1 MNFKSTL
8 LLIVATYLLG
18 TLTTYAACSKEDIQF
33 YLDKGFNQEQ
43 VTQLCSSAGS
53 SSSENS
59 ETVPDYTP
67 YQQKVIIYQ
76 DGGGP
81 EIDKDGFSKEERL
94 AISDLKAGGDIIKLK
109 VTESHINY
117 VRKVC
122 IISGN
127 SPEYD
132 QRYKTCP
139 EVAFKIARDGLIAAS
154 SGKKL
159 LVFGTAVVALE
170 GKIDRKLLGN
180 WDDYPLAVR
189 KELKRNFNWKE
200 NGHATDFPVRG
211 DYSVTKIVNAMRTL
225 SSEDADY
232 FDEAAKYVEN
242 EKQEV
247 KIAEES
253 KKDGKKKRWW
263 NPFD

>member
-1 MNFKSTL
+1 MRFLAVFTLFVLINFPALSFS
-8 LLIVATYLLG
+8 
-18 TLTTYAACSKEDIQF
+18 ACSKDDIEF
-33 YLDKGFNQEQ
+33 YLDKGFTQEQ
-43 VTQLCSSAGS
+43 ITQLCSASGGGS
-53 SSSENS
+53 NS
-59 ETVPDYTP
+59 TETVPDYTP

-81 EIDKDGFSKEERL
+81 EIDKDGFNKEERL
-94 AISDLKAGGDIIKLK
+94 AINDLKAGGDIIKLK

-139 EVAFKIARDGLIAAS
+139 EVAFKISRDGLIAAS

-159 LVFGTAVVALE
+159 LVFGTAVVTLE
-170 GKIDRKLLGN
+170 GDIDRKLLGN
-180 WDDYPLAVR
+180 WDDYPITVR

-200 NGHATDFPVRG
+200 DGHQTDFPVRG

-225 SSEDADY
+225 STEDPDY
-232 FDEAAKYVEN
+232 FDEAAKY
-242 EKQEV
+242 
-247 KIAEES
+247 AEEKKDDIELVEENS
-253 KKDGKKKRWW
+253 KKEKKKRWW

>member
-1 MNFKSTL
+1 MLPTSSFS
-8 LLIVATYLLG
+8 
-18 TLTTYAACSKEDIQF
+18 ACSKDDIKF
-33 YLDKGFNQEQ
+33 YLDKGFTQEQ
-43 VTQLCSSAGS
+43 ITQLCSGSGGTAGTTES
-53 SSSENS
+53 
-59 ETVPDYTP
+59 VPDYTP

-81 EIDKDGFSKEERL
+81 DIDKDGFNKEERL
-94 AISDLKAGGDIIKLK
+94 AINDLKAGGDIIKLK
-109 VTESHINY
+109 VTDTHINY

-127 SPEYD
+127 NPEFS

-139 EVAFKIARDGLIAAS
+139 EVAFKVSRDGLIAAS

-159 LVFGTAVVALE
+159 LVFGTAVVTLE
-170 GKIDRKLLGN
+170 GQIDRKLLGN
-180 WDDYPLAVR
+180 WEDYPLNVR

-200 NGHATDFPVRG
+200 DGNKTDFPVRG

-225 SSEDADY
+225 STEDADY
-232 FDEAAKYVEN
+232 FDEAAKYAEDKK
-242 EKQEV
+242 EDV
-247 KIAEES
+247 KLAEEDTE
-253 KKDGKKKRWW
+253 KEKKKRWW